1 VPKIKR
7 WFPVSHDIN
16 ADPEVLE
23 LTDRFGLA
31 GLKVWLEILSIADR
45 NEGVVAADQEALER
59 SLSIKCNTIKRQVKS
74 ILKLIQSRLWIDCKH
89 GVRVLNYPKY
99 HKTRE
104 TNRVPSEP
112 SEPSEPLKI
121 TQERDFV
128 AKATKGNRVKLVK
141 KGVEN
146 TEPAWKPISDR
157 IYAVDR
163 ERFDRLIQWVEWV
176 RFKRG
181 FSDEQVKDA
190 LMGAEAAISE
200 KGFTAW
206 WPYLTRVIEKR
217 TAKANGRSE
226 EDRAAREKSA
236 EAKWVRQQAWHKGV

>member
-1 VPKIKR
+1 MPKIKR

-45 NEGVVAADQEALER
+45 NEGFVAADREALER

-74 ILKLIQSRLWIDCKH
+74 ILELIQSRLWIDCKC
-89 GVRVLNYPKY
+89 GVRVLNYVKY

-112 SEPSEPLKI
+112 SEPSEPIKI
-121 TQERDFV
+121 AQERDFV
-128 AKATKGNRVKLVK
+128 AKATKKTTVK
-141 KGVEN
+141 KVEN
-146 TEPAWKPISDR
+146 SEPVWKPITDR

-163 ERFDRLIQWVEWV
+163 DRFDGLIRWVEWV
-176 RFKRG
+176 RYKRG
-181 FSDEQVKDA
+181 FSDQQVELA
-190 LMGAEAAISE
+190 LMRAERAICE
-200 KGFTAW
+200 QGFTKW
-206 WPYLTRVIEKR
+206 WPYLTTVIEKEA
-217 TAKANGRSE
+217 AKGNGRAE
-226 EDRAAREKSA
+226 ESRAAREKIA
-236 EAKWVRQQAWHKGV
+236 EAKWIRQQAWHKGA